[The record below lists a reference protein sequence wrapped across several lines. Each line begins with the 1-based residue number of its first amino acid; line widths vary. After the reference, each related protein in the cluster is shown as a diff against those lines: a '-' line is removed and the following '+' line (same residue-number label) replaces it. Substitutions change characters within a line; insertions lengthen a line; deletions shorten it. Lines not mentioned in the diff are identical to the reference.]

1 MTAFLWLWAP
11 SEPLFGMRRRYGSEY
26 IASVRTKQLTMVCI
40 ALTLSIA
47 PVFARPP
54 PSERTAAAVM
64 TVEHEWIAA
73 LNRHDV
79 TALARILGR
88 EFIDSDFEGDAVTR
102 AQYLAY
108 FARPVSHPAPR
119 VAQSF
124 EDTQVRFLGGGDVA
138 IVTGLVVS
146 RSAMVSIA
154 GTSSSS
160 DAVRHSRFTDVFVW
174 RDGRWQAVTGQETH
188 FTPTKG

>member
-1 MTAFLWLWAP
+1 
-11 SEPLFGMRRRYGSEY
+11 
-26 IASVRTKQLTMVCI
+26 VRTKQLTLVSLV
-40 ALTLSIA
+40 LTLCIA
-47 PVFARPP
+47 PVFAQPP
-54 PSERTAAAVM
+54 QSERTAAAVM
-64 TVEHEWIAA
+64 TVEHEWLAA

-88 EFIDSDFEGDAVTR
+88 EFIDSDFEGNAVTR

-119 VAQSF
+119 VAQGF
-124 EDTQVRFLGGGDVA
+124 EDTTVRFLDGGDVA

-146 RSAMVSIA
+146 RPAM
-154 GTSSSS
+154 TSP

-174 RDGRWQAVTGQETH
+174 RGGRWQAVSSQETH
-188 FTPTKG
+188 FSPAKG